1 VSNENEDLMRQLVLA
16 FNERDTDSLLALT
29 SPDFE
34 FAPYLATLLETTVYR
49 GHAGLGK
56 YFEDA
61 DAAWEAIEVRLDDFR
76 EVDPQIAVV
85 SGVLRGKGKT
95 SGLEVEVPLAW
106 VAEFRAGKAV
116 RLITYT
122 SKPEALEAV
131 GLSE

>member
-1 VSNENEDLMRQLVLA
+1 MSNENEDLVRQWALA
-16 FNERDTDSLLALT
+16 FNARDTDSLLALT

-34 FAPYLATLLETTVYR
+34 FAPYLATLIETTVYR

-61 DAAWEAIEVRLDDFR
+61 DAAWEAMEVRLDDFR
-76 EVDPQIAVV
+76 EVDPHIAVL
-85 SGVLRGKGKT
+85 SGVLCGKGRA
-95 SGLEVEVPLAW
+95 SGLEVQVPLAW

-116 RLITYT
+116 RITTYT

-131 GLSE
+131 GLRE